1 MNLVPSRETS
11 QLARAAVRTAS
22 RHSGADAVLEHYHR
36 VQPEQRAA
44 FLATIL
50 DLAAVSANSVGRDA
64 ASDRARRAHERRER
78 EDAAYD
84 DEEAKKAHA
93 AYSGGTRTT
102 WAVVGERVYK
112 RRQQRA
118 LREARRGQGG
128 AA

>member
-1 MNLVPSRETS
+1 MNLVPSRETA
-11 QLARAAVRTAS
+11 QLARAAVRTAA
-22 RHSGADAVLEHYHR
+22 RTSGADAVLEHYHR
-36 VQPEQRAA
+36 VQPAQRAA

-50 DLAAVSANSVGRDA
+50 DLAAVSAKSVTRDA
-64 ASDRARRAHERRER
+64 ASDRARRATERRQR

-84 DEEAKKAHA
+84 DDEARKAHA
-93 AYSGGTRTT
+93 AYTGGTRTT

-118 LREARRGQGG
+118 LREARRTQDT